1 MADFVYIIGHRD
13 PRTNLQGGDLP
24 GTAELR
30 DILARTGWWADPH
43 GWVRRDPDLRRAREA
58 PFDYTAGVLEGLVP
72 GGLYVLRGPR
82 RVGKSV
88 EIKKTVEGLIERGE
102 DPRRIV
108 HIAADELAAAD
119 LRRVVDAADAIT
131 PTWGN
136 RFWFFDE
143 ITAIPDGWP
152 AAIKWLRD
160 NDPRF
165 GSDTVI
171 LTGSSARHLTEA
183 VKALAGRRGA
193 AVDSDGVLLPMSF
206 RSFLRAVGA
215 AGERAAEAR
224 GGVPVPPEQAP
235 LPVGGLAPDVLA
247 EAARELA
254 PWLPVLVR
262 EWETYL
268 AVGGFPQAVAAHA
281 ATTRGAMA
289 HQAAARDAADPSRP
303 DSVDRGGVRAL
314 KESLLDVIRGE
325 AFGQSAWSRAQT
337 DAFVR
342 RLATGIGS
350 PTNCS
355 DIASDTGT
363 SAKTVRRRIDALR
376 ESFVVWPCYRE
387 HRLTPG
393 LRAQEKT
400 YFTDPIFAALSERS
414 PRPVDLPLLSEQQLG
429 MILVRSFLRR
439 DAGGYPNFDAVLH
452 HRTRSRKEI
461 DFVGPGFGG
470 LAIESKYVDGDRWK
484 RAAPTLKAS
493 PWRGL
498 VATRRALDLDDPEL
512 SAVPTALLA
521 WVLGG

>member
-1 MADFVYIIGHRD
+1 MYPYKSDFRIHYRSHKTIGE
-13 PRTNLQGGDLP
+13 LQGAILHS
-24 GTAELR
+24 TAELR
-30 DILARTGWWADPH
+30 DILARTGWWTDPH

-58 PFDYTAGVLEGLVP
+58 PFEYTVGVLDALVP

-88 EIKKTVEGLIERGE
+88 EIKKTVQVLIESGE
-102 DPRRIV
+102 DPRRIIHV
-108 HIAADELAAAD
+108 AADELAAAD
-119 LRRVVDAADAIT
+119 LRRVVDAAASFT
-131 PTWGN
+131 PSSGS

-143 ITAIPDGWP
+143 MTAIPDGWP
-152 AAIKWLRD
+152 SAIKWLRD
-160 NDPRF
+160 NDLRF
-165 GSDTVI
+165 GQDTVV
-171 LTGSSARHLTEA
+171 LTGSSARNLTEA
-183 VKALAGRRGA
+183 VKALAGRRGD
-193 AVDSDGVLLPMSF
+193 AVDSDRVLLPMSF
-206 RSFLRAVGA
+206 RSFLRVRGSV
-215 AGERAAEAR
+215 ERHHDVAPPPDEEPFSVAELTS
-224 GGVPVPPEQAP
+224 GI
-235 LPVGGLAPDVLA
+235 LA
-247 EAARELA
+247 ESARKLA
-254 PWLPVLVR
+254 PWLPYLVR

-268 AVGGFPQAVAAHA
+268 VVGGFPQAVAAHA
-281 ATTRGAMA
+281 A
-289 HQAAARDAADPSRP
+289 ADPPYP
-303 DSVDRGGVRAL
+303 DAGGGAVARVL

-325 AFGQSAWSRAQT
+325 AFGQSAWSRAHA

-387 HRLTPG
+387 HGLAPA

-400 YFTDPIFAALSERS
+400 YFTDPIFSALSTR
-414 PRPVDLPLLSEQQLG
+414 PRKPVDLTLLSEQQLG
-429 MILVRSFLRR
+429 MTLVRSFLRR
-439 DAGGYPNFDAVLH
+439 DAGGYPNFDAVLY

-461 DFVGPGFGG
+461 DFTGSGFGG
-470 LAIESKYVDGDRWK
+470 LAVESKYVDGDRWR

-498 VATRRALDLDDPEL
+498 VATRRALDLRDPEV

-521 WVLGG
+521 WLLGG